1 MELVHELQTE
11 IERIPA
17 VDVHCRV
24 KMRQSGA
31 SDLAEVVL
39 TPDVRGELLAA
50 GVSREMFEI
59 ESSKRLLH
67 EISPAFASVSNTAT
81 YWCLARIFEDLYE
94 SAPPHQANLDS
105 VLATVEQSAGDAVW
119 VESVLDK
126 ANVSKC
132 LVGCDWRSPLPQ
144 ATDRLYPILRVDSL
158 INEAH
163 MSRTLDSLAEVTG
176 QSVYEVAD
184 LKKAVIALFRK
195 AKASGAVAA
204 SASFEPQVD
213 FDPGD
218 RDSADRILSLILLG
232 QKTNRDDRKA
242 IRSYVMDLV
251 LQNCAEHDM
260 PMQLVLGT
268 KYSKPLESPL
278 AAMEPAMLSMYA
290 DLFARHS
297 ETSFDILAAHEGL
310 SHELAIVSRSAPNV
324 CLSGYWRHL
333 AFPTHI
339 RKIIRERIEMLPMTR
354 CCGLVSGASCIEWVY
369 ARTTLLRRE
378 LSVTLAGLVREE
390 CLDQGA
396 AIEIARHYLQENP
409 RRIYGLA

>member
-17 VDVHCRV
+17 VDVHSRV

-31 SDLAEVVL
+31 SDLADVVL

-50 GVSREMFEI
+50 GVAKEMFEI
-59 ESSKRLLH
+59 EGTKKRLQ
-67 EISPAFASVSNTAT
+67 EIAPAFASIANTT
-81 YWCLARIFEDLYE
+81 TCWCLARIFEDLYE
-94 SAPPHQANLDS
+94 LAPAHECTTEAA
-105 VLATVEQSAGDAVW
+105 LAQVEPLAGDEGWYA
-119 VESVLDK
+119 SVLDK
-126 ANVSKC
+126 ANVFKC

-144 ATDRLYPILRVDSL
+144 ASDRFSPILRVDSL

-163 MSRTLDSLAEVTG
+163 MSRTLDALGEVTG

-195 AKASGAVAA
+195 AKESGAVAA

-232 QKTNRDDRKA
+232 QKTNREDRKA

-268 KYSKPLESPL
+268 KYSKPLEAAI
-278 AAMEPAMLSMYA
+278 AAMEPTMLSMYA

-297 ETSFDILAAHEGL
+297 GATFDILAAHEGL
-310 SHELAIVSRSAPNV
+310 CHEFAIVSRSTPNV
-324 CLSGYWRHL
+324 YLSGYWRHL

-339 RKIIRERIEMLPMTR
+339 RKIIRERIEMLPMTH
-354 CCGLVSGASCIEWVY
+354 CCGLVSAASCIEWVY

-378 LSVTLAGLVREE
+378 LSIVLAALVREE
-390 CLDQGA
+390 CLSEGA
-396 AIEIARHYLQENP
+396 AIEIARHYLQDNP
-409 RRIYGLA
+409 RRIYSL